1 MRSLEGG
8 AICIQQLLDIGPGIG
23 KHFCKCSSSWLW
35 ILFYRLFANYCLHIH
50 VSCAIVL
57 DPVLELQTSLVLV
70 FGLAGLVLVLVLD
83 LEWLVIVLILGL
95 ECLVSGLVLGLEG
108 KVIVNIT
115 ASLTWVWCTTF
126 LVVLT
131 MWISRSIRIT
141 SCISTCHASCDYSI
155 HGHVPVAD
163 GHVPLMN
170 MFQ

>member
-1 MRSLEGG
+1 M
-8 AICIQQLLDIGPGIG
+8 
-23 KHFCKCSSSWLW
+23 
-35 ILFYRLFANYCLHIH
+35 HIH

-115 ASLTWVWCTTF
+115 ASLT
-126 LVVLT
+126 
-131 MWISRSIRIT
+131 
-141 SCISTCHASCDYSI
+141 
-155 HGHVPVAD
+155 
-163 GHVPLMN
+163 
-170 MFQ
+170 